1 MRTTPTTAIDMDDEQ
16 RADGAGGRDF
26 VAALQL
32 ADSALPIGRFV
43 HSHGLEAWLGRE
55 PAPSEDEIAELVESV
70 VGEAVGPLDG
80 VVLVHAHRAGT
91 LSDLLDL
98 DRALTARKMSS
109 PARAASRACGR
120 QLANLS
126 GTLVDDV
133 LVARLAAEVRE
144 RRTDGN
150 LAVGGAAV
158 IRRPPRAPR
167 ARPRAGHARRHGPRD
182 RARSH
187 TRARRRARRP
197 AVFGYRAG
205 DRGDEP
211 PTGTRAALLDVTE
224 HAAVAGRARVDG
236 PRLPAWAQGSAVPCG
251 SDPLLDLAAV
261 GQRVLRVP
269 AVRAD
274 A

>member
-43 HSHGLEAWLGRE
+43 HSHGLEAWLRRE

-70 VGEAVGPLDG
+70 VGEAVAPLDG

-109 PARAASRACGR
+109 PARAASCACGR

-150 LAVGGAAV
+150 LAVVEGAVARAMGLTVAQAV
-158 IRRPPRAPR
+158 LLEL
-167 ARPRAGHARRHGPRD
+167 
-182 RARSH
+182 
-187 TRARRRARRP
+187 
-197 AVFGYRAG
+197 
-205 DRGDEP
+205 RG
-211 PTGTRAALLDVTE
+211 TAAALLSS
-224 HAAVAGRARVDG
+224 AVRLGRLG
-236 PRLPAWAQGSAVPCG
+236 PVRAQGM
-251 SDPLLDLAAV
+251 LAAMAPAIA
-261 GQRVLRVP
+261 RAATRALDAELDDLRSSGIELEI
-269 AVRAD
+269 AAMSHRRAH
-274 A
+274 ARLFST